1 MEVKM
6 QTINSKKHKEKILRI
21 IMSDDE
27 QEPEFQ
33 VFMQGLKYLQE
44 NEDNELVTTIIR
56 SIEKSKATYIP
67 FEDEKEAMG
76 NKHYISFILY
86 EREQRSCAF
95 NYVMLISILNMFNTD
110 VSKTIDQ
117 IYNKFQ
123 AKCNLMNIKSDIL
136 EEQVNELN
144 AFIKEKGLEKEY
156 QMRKK

>member
-1 MEVKM
+1 MKM
-6 QTINSKKHKEKILRI
+6 QTINSKKHKEKLLRI

-27 QEPEFQ
+27 KEPEFQ

-67 FEDEKEAMG
+67 FEDEKEVMG
-76 NKHYISFILY
+76 DKHYVSFILY

-95 NYVMLISILNMFNTD
+95 NYIMLISILNMFNTD

-117 IYNKFQ
+117 IYDKFQ
-123 AKCNLMNIKSDIL
+123 TKCNLMNIKCDVL
-136 EEQVNELN
+136 EEQVNELSD
-144 AFIKEKGLEKEY
+144 FIKEKGLKEEY
-156 QMRKK
+156 YMHKK

>member
-1 MEVKM
+1 
-6 QTINSKKHKEKILRI
+6 
-21 IMSDDE
+21 MSDDE

-76 NKHYISFILY
+76 DKHYVSFILY

-110 VSKTIDQ
+110 VAKTIDQ
-117 IYNKFQ
+117 IYDKFQ
-123 AKCNLMNIKSDIL
+123 TKCNLMNIKCDVL
-136 EEQVNELN
+136 EEQVNELSD
-144 AFIKEKGLEKEY
+144 FIKEKGLKEEY
-156 QMRKK
+156 YMHKK

>member
-1 MEVKM
+1 M
-6 QTINSKKHKEKILRI
+6 QTINSKKHKEKLLRI

-27 QEPEFQ
+27 KEPEFQ

-67 FEDEKEAMG
+67 FEDEKEVMG
-76 NKHYISFILY
+76 DKHYVSFILY

-95 NYVMLISILNMFNTD
+95 NYIMLISILNMFNTD

-117 IYNKFQ
+117 IYDKFQ
-123 AKCNLMNIKSDIL
+123 TKCNLMNIKCDVL
-136 EEQVNELN
+136 EEQVNELSD
-144 AFIKEKGLEKEY
+144 FIKEKGLKEEY
-156 QMRKK
+156 YMHKK